1 MDKMIEGVILTPL
14 KQIINPKGDLYHA
27 MKQSDNGYE
36 SFGEAYFST
45 IIKDEIK
52 GWKKHSKMI
61 LNLVVPIG
69 TIQFVIY
76 DDRAKSS
83 TYKQF
88 FTIKLSQEDYQRLL
102 DAQEKANIEEIDKYT
117 KALENR
123 VKLEAKT
130 IAEKYICLPYTT
142 DFAILFLPTE
152 GLYAEILRIPY
163 LCDLLIRE

>member
-1 MDKMIEGVILTPL
+1 M
-14 KQIINPKGDLYHA
+14 A
-27 MKQSDNGYE
+27 MSLLEKLI
-36 SFGEAYFST
+36 FST

-88 FTIKLSQEDYQRLL
+88 FTIKLSQENYQRLTVPSGVWMAFKGIGEDL
-102 DAQEKANIEEIDKYT
+102 NM
-117 KALENR
+117 
-123 VKLEAKT
+123 
-130 IAEKYICLPYTT
+130 
-142 DFAILFLPTE
+142 LFKFS
-152 GLYAEILRIPY
+152 
-163 LCDLLIRE
+163 